1 MRGLKSK
8 VAIVTGGA
16 GRIGRG
22 VVARLVEEGVSVAV
36 ADINADAAQ
45 AVAAQYGRN
54 ALSLTFDAANTG
66 SIEAMIADTVR
77 HFGRLDILHNN
88 AAFVNLGEQGSD
100 TTALDVSFELWDIT
114 MNVNVRGYLAA
125 CKYAIPHMIAG
136 GGGAIINMS
145 SGSAMAGDDVRIAYG
160 TSKGAVSTM
169 TLYIAAQ
176 HGKQRIRCN
185 AIAPGL
191 IADVKLR
198 EIAPKLVALN
208 ERHNLL
214 PRTGRPEDIAGLVAF
229 LASDDAAFITGQIIA
244 CDGGLLSHQP
254 QMVEAMELGSAYC

>member
-1 MRGLKSK
+1 MRGLDKK

-22 VVARLVEEGVSVAV
+22 VVARLVEEGVKVTV
-36 ADINADAAQ
+36 ADINAEAAK
-45 AVAAQYGRN
+45 AVAAAHGTK
-54 ALSLTFDAANTG
+54 AIGIAFDAVDAG
-66 SIEAMIADTVR
+66 SIEAMIEKTVR
-77 HFGRLDILHNN
+77 HFGKLDILHNN
-88 AAFVNLGEQGSD
+88 AAFVNLGELGSD
-100 TTALDVSFELWDIT
+100 TTALEVSFELWDTT
-114 MNVNVRGYLAA
+114 MAVNLRGYLAA
-125 CKYAIPHMIAG
+125 CKYAIPHLIAAG
-136 GGGAIINMS
+136 GGSIINMS

-176 HGKQRIRCN
+176 HGKQRVRCN

-191 IADVKLR
+191 IADAKLL

-214 PRTGRPEDIAGLVAF
+214 PRTGVPGDIAGLVAF

-254 QMVEAMELGSAYC
+254 QMVEAMELDSAYS